1 MQTRK
6 LTQIGRVLQILDKS
20 FGLSFAE
27 ICTRLNE
34 SRDTVSKALHYLHK
48 EGRVTRAMDNDG
60 IQHYNLTDKG
70 KEYLAKEIAQ
80 TKGKKTSVIK
90 PIPKLGYTIQEV
102 TGESEKK
109 ISEAAY
115 AISTRNN
122 KTNDAWAS
130 LVEEAEQR
138 GFAKGYTA
146 GVQEAQRAAYEQ
158 GRSSVVRKLTELLS

>member
-1 MQTRK
+1 M
-6 LTQIGRVLQILDKS
+6 
-20 FGLSFAE
+20 
-27 ICTRLNE
+27 
-34 SRDTVSKALHYLHK
+34 
-48 EGRVTRAMDNDG
+48 TRAMDNDG

-80 TKGKKTSVIK
+80 TKGKKTYVIK
-90 PIPKLGYTIQEV
+90 PLPKLGYTIQEV